1 LDIYWRDNVK
11 AREQGPEPTYVR
23 RPIEG
28 ERIDAQAIF
37 LEQALKLKRLDVD
50 SKPVLLKTTTMPSE
64 SKHGGEKISQP
75 A

>member
-1 LDIYWRDNVK
+1 
-11 AREQGPEPTYVR
+11 
-23 RPIEG
+23 
-28 ERIDAQAIF
+28 
-37 LEQALKLKRLDVD
+37 LKRLDVD